1 MWWKKLRAYLKE
13 QLSKLA
19 TQKLADEAKSLVK
32 EKAMVL
38 IAKKLREKML
48 KK

>member
-1 MWWKKLRAYLKE
+1 MWWKKLKAYLKE
-13 QLSKLA
+13 RLAKLA
-19 TQKLADEAKSLVK
+19 SQKLADEAKSLVK

-38 IAKKLREKML
+38 IARKLREKLM